1 MTKEASEKIREH
13 IAAYPVGHKFTVD
26 QVRREL
32 RLPTMQSKHYILAAM
47 VDKGLIRKI
56 TKADKGR
63 VKQGLY
69 EKICEFEAHET
80 FKQANKVTDDSIC
93 PKEKNAFIFGGCA
106 ERIVANLH
114 VTRCFV

>member
-32 RLPTMQSKHYILAAM
+32 RLPTMQSKYYIFAIM
-47 VDKGLIRKI
+47 VDKGFIRQYNRVK
-56 TKADKGR
+56 KGR
-63 VKQGLY
+63 TRHWVY
-69 EKICEFEAHET
+69 EKLREFTALDT
-80 FKQANKVTDDSIC
+80 KRQSQTITDDSVC
-93 PKEKNAFIFGGCA
+93 SEEKNAFIFGGCA